1 MGADMG
7 RTGFDVDLR
16 DLLDS
21 LPVMIAVIDR
31 EHRYVFVN
39 RPYEALHGCRR
50 EEIEGRSLR
59 EKLGE
64 DGYAGIREHV
74 ERALAGER
82 VRFEVSFPDPT
93 GDGEQTFSTRYVPKL
108 GEGGRVSGFYSLSSN
123 VTPRVRAERE
133 REQLREKMV
142 TIQKLESLAALAGGV
157 AHDFNNLLVAV
168 IANAELAR
176 EGLPAGHPAQG
187 ELELVERA
195 AQRASDLSRQMLA
208 YSGRGGFR
216 AETLDLSA
224 VALEMA
230 GLLRASLAPGVALSI
245 ETDRELPGVE
255 VDPIQIRQVLLNL
268 LTNASEAIDGSGRV
282 VLRTGSR
289 EVSREELTATYVDDD
304 LPAGRYVFLEVSDD
318 GAGMDDATR
327 RRLFDPFFSTKFV
340 GRGLGLAAALGIV
353 RAHRGAISVE
363 SQPGRGSRFCV
374 LLQASERK
382 PDPPAAAPAPR
393 RAPGSGHILVV
404 DDEPA
409 VRVTAARILERAG
422 YQVTPAENGREAL
435 EIFAREPE
443 RFAAV
448 LLDLTMPV
456 LGGAETLRELR
467 RLSRSVPVVLCSGY
481 VESQARERFGQPG
494 SAVVLEKP
502 FGAQALLAALESVLG

>member
-1 MGADMG
+1 MGPA
-7 RTGFDVDLR
+7 GFEVDLR

-39 RPYEALHGCRR
+39 RPYEALHGCKR
-50 EEIEGRSLR
+50 EEIEGRPLR

-64 DGYAGIREHV
+64 AGYQGIRAQV

-82 VRFEVSFPDPT
+82 VRFEVSFPDPG
-93 GDGEQTFSTRYVPKL
+93 GDGAQTFSTKYVPKL
-108 GEGGRVSGFYSLSSN
+108 GPDGDVIGFYSLSSN

-133 REQLREKMV
+133 REQMREKMV
-142 TIQKLESLAALAGGV
+142 TLQKLESLAALAGGV

-176 EGLPAGHPAQG
+176 HALPAEHAVQD
-187 ELELVERA
+187 ELEQVEVA

-216 AETLDLSA
+216 AEALDVSA
-224 VALEMA
+224 LALEMA
-230 GLLRASLAPGVALSI
+230 GLLRASLAPGVTLSI
-245 ETDRELPGVE
+245 ETDPDLPGVIA
-255 VDPIQIRQVLLNL
+255 DPVQLRQVLLNL

-282 VLRTGSR
+282 VLRTGA
-289 EVSREELTATYVDDD
+289 VDASREELAASYVDDD

-318 GAGMDDATR
+318 GVGMDEATR
-327 RRLFDPFFSTKFV
+327 ARLFDPFFSTKFV

-353 RAHRGAISVE
+353 RAHRGAVSVE
-363 SQPGRGSRFCV
+363 SEPGRGARFRV
-374 LLQASERK
+374 LLPATDQK
-382 PDPPAAAPAPR
+382 PAVRPPPPRPPAR
-393 RAPGSGHILVV
+393 ETRGGHVLVV

-409 VRVTAARILERAG
+409 VRRTTTRILERSG
-422 YQVTPAENGREAL
+422 YRVTGAANGREAL
-435 EIFAREPE
+435 EHFARDPSA
-443 RFAAV
+443 FAAV

-456 LGGAETLRELR
+456 MGGAETLLELR
-467 RLSRSVPVVLCSGY
+467 KLSKDVPVVLCSGY
-481 VESQARERFGQPG
+481 VESQVRESFGNPEV
-494 SAVVLEKP
+494 AAVLEKP
-502 FGAQALLAALESVLG
+502 FTKDALLGVLQRVLG